1 MKESDERISESGI
14 VNFLINNSYV
24 KILYLTIVSSAFPI
38 SVSSKILL
46 LLKKIHFVIFTS
58 TFVCIHDSLTYHI
71 AS

>member
-46 LLKKIHFVIFTS
+46 LKKIHFVIFIS